1 MKKTF
6 KPYIWLF
13 TTIRILVGWHLL
25 YEGLAKLFNPNW
37 SAAPLLLESTWI
49 FSDFFKSLALNP
61 NLMSIVNFLNTWGLI
76 LIGLGLFLGL
86 FTRISAISGALLLI
100 LYYLV
105 QPPFVGI
112 MLLGHTEGN
121 YIWVNKNLIEA
132 AIMVMIFLLPKIWFF
147 SLDNILSEFMAKYSS
162 GKKTGSIEV
171 PQEDNPDFSEL
182 PLLDRRRVL
191 KNLISLPVL
200 GVFTYAVAKNIGYE
214 SHEEKRLR
222 IDGVTSASVK
232 TRNFSSLNDL
242 KEKSVMG
249 KLGNLEVSRLICGG
263 NLIAGAAHT
272 RDLIYGSQLLK
283 NYFTDEKIWE
293 TFRISEAVGINTAL
307 VRTAQDTIKVI
318 NQYWDLGGKIQ
329 WLAQTYSYPEKGKI
343 FDNTQW
349 AIDSGASAVYLQ
361 GNIADKW
368 MLAGRV
374 DLFEKFLGH
383 FHGKG
388 MPVGIGGHELEV
400 VQMIEENGLTC
411 DFYMKTFH
419 THNYWSY
426 QPDEPKPPVR
436 LNAPD
441 NYWCRKPKETAEY
454 MVKVDK
460 PWIAYKILAAG
471 ALKPKDGFNHAYSNG
486 ADFTCVGMFD
496 WQIVE
501 DTNIANDAYKKALT
515 SGRKRKFL

>member
-1 MKKTF
+1 MMKQSKL
-6 KPYIWLF
+6 PIWIF
-13 TTIRILVGWHLL
+13 TVVRIIVGWHLL
-25 YEGLAKLFNPNW
+25 YEGIVKLFDPNW

-61 NLMSIVNFLNTWGLI
+61 DMITVVNILNTWGLI

-86 FTRISAISGALLLI
+86 LTRFSAISGAILLT
-100 LYYLV
+100 LYYFV

-112 MLLGHTEGN
+112 MLLGHTEGS
-121 YIWVNKNLIEA
+121 YIWVNKLLIEVVVLIMI
-132 AIMVMIFLLPKIWFF
+132 AILSKKWFF
-147 SLDNILSEFMAKYSS
+147 SIDSLFQDIWESR
-162 GKKTGSIEV
+162 KTGRKNGSIEV

-182 PLLDRRRVL
+182 PLLDRRRLL
-191 KNLISLPVL
+191 KNLISIPVL
-200 GVFTYAVAKNIGYE
+200 GVFSYAVMKNFGYE
-214 SHEEKRLR
+214 SNEEKRLK

-232 TRNFSSLNDL
+232 SRNFSSLSDL
-242 KEKSVMG
+242 KEKVSMG
-249 KLGNLEVSRLICGG
+249 KLGDLEVSRLICGG

-272 RDLIYGSQLLK
+272 RDLIYSSQLLK

-293 TFRISEAVGINTAL
+293 TFRLCEASGINSAI
-307 VRTAQDTIKVI
+307 VRTAKDTIKVL

-329 WLAQTYSYPEKGKI
+329 WLAQTYSYPERGKI

-374 DLFEKFLGH
+374 DLFEKFLSH

-388 MPVGIGGHELEV
+388 IPVGIGGHELEV
-400 VQMIEENGLTC
+400 VKMIEENGLPC
-411 DFYMKTFH
+411 DFYMKTLH

-436 LNAPD
+436 LNIPD
-441 NYWCRKPKETAEY
+441 NFWCRKPKETIKY
-454 MVKVDK
+454 MEGVEKS
-460 PWIAYKILAAG
+460 WIAYKILAAG
-471 ALKPKDGFNHAYSNG
+471 ALPPHEGFKHAYENG

-496 WQIVE
+496 WQVVE
-501 DTNIANDAYKKALT
+501 DANIVTDIFKNL
-515 SGRKRKFL
+515 SGRKRRLV